1 MGLPATREAQQRAG
15 ALVNP
20 MDVAAFD
27 RFLRE
32 DIARQAEGIR
42 IAGIQAN

>member
-1 MGLPATREAQQRAG
+1 MGLEATRAAQQRAG

-20 MDVAAFD
+20 MSVAAVD

-32 DIARQAEGIR
+32 DITRQAEGIR
-42 IAGIQAN
+42 VAGITAN